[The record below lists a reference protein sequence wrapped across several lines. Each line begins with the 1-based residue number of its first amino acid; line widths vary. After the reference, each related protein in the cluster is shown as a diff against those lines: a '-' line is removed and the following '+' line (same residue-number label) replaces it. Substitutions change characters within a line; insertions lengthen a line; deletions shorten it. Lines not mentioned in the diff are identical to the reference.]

1 MTLFSWRRSQRRDPD
16 GAEALLA
23 MTPRQL
29 ADLPFWVEPPQPD
42 CAEDGPLGTVGARRP
57 VTPRTAPRRLPA

>member
-1 MTLFSWRRSQRRDPD
+1 MTVFSWRRSQRRDPD

-29 ADLPFWVEPPQPD
+29 ADLPFWVEPSQPD
-42 CAEDGPLGTVGARRP
+42 CAEDGLARRP

>member
-42 CAEDGPLGTVGARRP
+42 CAEDELARRP